1 MVKIHP
7 SELGVFNL
15 RLPRGGWAEIS
26 SSCPTKKVQPQ
37 PDTIDARCVWGGM
50 NELNV
55 VVRVVE
61 AQDGERR
68 TRLLNLLAA
77 GLQRSFPRVDPA
89 AVDFGGALSVYGDV
103 RDDEEAA
110 RW

>member
-1 MVKIHP
+1 
-7 SELGVFNL
+7 
-15 RLPRGGWAEIS
+15 
-26 SSCPTKKVQPQ
+26 
-37 PDTIDARCVWGGM
+37 M
-50 NELNV
+50 NEFEL

-68 TRLLNLLAA
+68 KRMLDLLAI
-77 GLQRSFPRVDPA
+77 GLQRSFSRVEPA